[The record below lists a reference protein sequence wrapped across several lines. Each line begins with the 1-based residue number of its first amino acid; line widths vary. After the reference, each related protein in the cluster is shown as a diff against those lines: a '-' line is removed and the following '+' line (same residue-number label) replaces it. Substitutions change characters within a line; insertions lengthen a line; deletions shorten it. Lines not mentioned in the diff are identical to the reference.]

1 MSEITTKQNLL
12 LKGKETFHQ
21 WRDLITIHLLKAK
34 EICVVEGKQ
43 EWSKDNELL
52 LESTL
57 IICDR
62 IEESLSHFDITDH
75 PSEILQKLERAYG
88 SGGTSIF
95 LQLLSRGLLVFVFS
109 IISSKTLL

>member
-1 MSEITTKQNLL
+1 MSEITTKQKLL
-12 LKGKETFHQ
+12 LKGKENFYQ

-34 EICVVEGKQ
+34 GISVVEGKQ

-62 IEESLSHFDITDH
+62 IEERCYPHFDITDH
-75 PSEILQKLERAYG
+75 PSEILKKLERAYG
-88 SGGTSIF
+88 SGG
-95 LQLLSRGLLVFVFS
+95 QDPLVL
-109 IISSKTLL
+109 KNELRNRMKLR